1 MIEQQIIG
9 ESRTNCILSGDLGH
23 PPGLRYDRAIRV
35 EDPTLLRLTANGL
48 HVSTGRQVFHSMEI
62 INVGCPRC
70 GAEQLWNRVEE
81 SVDEWDSGGSGIRT
95 CGSCGAECALNDWQ
109 WDAPWGF
116 GWLGFTFWNWAP
128 LTGEFVAEVAELLGH
143 RAVVPCGKI

>member
-1 MIEQQIIG
+1 
-9 ESRTNCILSGDLGH
+9 
-23 PPGLRYDRAIRV
+23 
-35 EDPTLLRLTANGL
+35 
-48 HVSTGRQVFHSMEI
+48 MEI

-143 RAVVPCGKI
+143 RVAVPCGKI